1 MKVCL
6 RASRIVWILFLLAP
20 IVALSGPPAEVA
32 ARAVADNV
40 AYNVGTS
47 VRFRVI
53 FSGPPPAGPI
63 SISARIRYSGET
75 RPVAAER
82 VVAQGV
88 RTASGTRSTDLNVLW
103 RVPRGARTGCYE
115 ADLIA
120 RDARSGATVF
130 ELSPAF
136 SFAVYRKLVRV
147 RGFELDRTF
156 YTTGDPVGARVTL
169 ENLSG
174 KPVSGIRVEF
184 SKRYWPWI
192 AESSERAGVDVF
204 TLAKGL
210 GLPAQGSENLR
221 SARAALAPEVKDPSV
236 YQYAVVV
243 WDRQRKNIY
252 DIAFSPLAFINPPGV
267 SLPKPYAGVPGSAM
281 QYLHATLSSLDFA
294 RYRQYYPPSLG
305 QASIQFD
312 TAHTLF
318 PSHAEAE
325 VRFQVRDAG
334 PSEWHH
340 VSVRVR
346 WLDPDQHEV
355 SSQVLA
361 TSADLAPGSPP
372 MSEEAKLAL
381 PAGVSGIFRARVEVA
396 DASGATLAS
405 NTLELG
411 VNPLPKS
418 VLIFCA
424 HQDDEGAHRG
434 IIRAAVENHIP
445 IHFVYFTSGDAGSCD
460 RYYQHSCG
468 PADSLNFGEVRME
481 EARASL
487 AHLGVPPE
495 DIFFL
500 GLPDGGSGEV
510 WAAKDPAHPYLSVML
525 AADHAPYSEVA
536 RPNLSFARSSV
547 VEAAKEF
554 IERFHPEVIYT
565 GHPDERHVDHR
576 TNNWFVMRVL
586 EELAAGKGR
595 LFPVPIVLVDQS
607 YGPGPQKRAPY
618 HYKKETFYIS
628 GEAAALAQ
636 EAGWFYQSQDGNH
649 AEGNRKDYDQ
659 LRRTEVHWRILD
671 WKDHPRWNDEP

>member
-1 MKVCL
+1 MKVCQ

-361 TSADLAPGSPP
+361 TS
-372 MSEEAKLAL
+372 
-381 PAGVSGIFRARVEVA
+381 
-396 DASGATLAS
+396 
-405 NTLELG
+405 
-411 VNPLPKS
+411 
-418 VLIFCA
+418 
-424 HQDDEGAHRG
+424 
-434 IIRAAVENHIP
+434 
-445 IHFVYFTSGDAGSCD
+445 CD

-536 RPNLSFARSSV
+536 RPNLPFARSSV

-554 IERFHPEVIYT
+554 IERFRPEVVYT

-628 GEAAALAQ
+628 GEAAALAE